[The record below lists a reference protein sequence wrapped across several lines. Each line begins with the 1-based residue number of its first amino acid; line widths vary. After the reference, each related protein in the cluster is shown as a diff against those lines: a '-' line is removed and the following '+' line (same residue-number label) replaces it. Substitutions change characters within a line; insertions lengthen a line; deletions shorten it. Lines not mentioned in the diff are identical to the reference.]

1 MVSIPEVFTDNSP
14 MSPTQ
19 SVPVKILAQ
28 ENHSVSFQKHWASN
42 LIMMSAGYVLVN
54 QTKSQPDLELCCFTV
69 HQIGGTFKK
78 PKGKKAF
85 YNWILQHPKIVQ
97 YPIAN
102 YFLTLLIEGK

>member
-1 MVSIPEVFTDNSP
+1 MYEHVCLVNIKKLYKYSKKIDGQQQYKAILEASMVSIPEVFTDNSP

-54 QTKSQPDLELCCFTV
+54 QTKSQPDL
-69 HQIGGTFKK
+69 
-78 PKGKKAF
+78 
-85 YNWILQHPKIVQ
+85 
-97 YPIAN
+97 
-102 YFLTLLIEGK
+102 